1 MATNYF
7 KIEKEDKED
16 IKHRKAQFL
25 IYKSLKKA
33 DSVVSM
39 RKNSYWLKIK
49 IGRKLN
55 MLKKSILFTFSSS
68 RIGFYK
74 QFICQLKFLKS
85 LIGGKETIV
94 SLPPVFTSSSFW
106 LLLSRAYAMKLKIIK
121 WNLNHDIIWS
131 TNNVNYY
138 HKGWNIRWIII

>member
-1 MATNYF
+1 MTTNYF

-55 MLKKSILFTFSSS
+55 MLKKSILFIFSSS

-74 QFICQLKFLKS
+74 QFICQLKYLKS
-85 LIGGKETIV
+85 LIGGKETMV
-94 SLPPVFTSSSFW
+94 SLPPVFTSSSF
-106 LLLSRAYAMKLKIIK
+106 
-121 WNLNHDIIWS
+121 
-131 TNNVNYY
+131 
-138 HKGWNIRWIII
+138 

>member
-55 MLKKSILFTFSSS
+55 MLKKGILFTFSSS

-74 QFICQLKFLKS
+74 QFICQLKYLKS
-85 LIGGKETIV
+85 LIRGKETMV
-94 SLPPVFTSSSFW
+94 SLPPVFTSSSF
-106 LLLSRAYAMKLKIIK
+106 
-121 WNLNHDIIWS
+121 
-131 TNNVNYY
+131 
-138 HKGWNIRWIII
+138 